1 MDRVES
7 YVLPSGAGRPS
18 LEQLRAPGGM
28 DRLRSLARAL
38 EPEAPLAAETVGPA
52 ASYAPLS
59 RHASAA
65 APLPPARSVAF
76 AAAPAVTYP
85 EPSRTMTLDECRKG
99 LGSDKKFYVKSRFA
113 VCTGA
118 SFTQTWFRNN
128 RPSGLSWF
136 NVRVVGT
143 VAKNSREINYRYH
156 FSEMGKDGTPP
167 TSGLKVT
174 TKGAIP
180 QSWPS
185 TARYTQGGDM
195 PGTRTFDQLKQLK
208 TFTHTVHAKP
218 GQGSSGSSDL
228 VFSVYEPT
236 IALKPP
242 AGFTLGG
249 AQGGKLFMLAPRW
262 DAAKYL
268 TNSTGGGNP
277 ARKGAATFSYVTA
290 LRYSAKQ
297 GAPERAVA
305 QHIKTAFTKPQD
317 TKPVMAAKKVPGQVA
332 RDPLH
337 RLVETGRRDENR
349 KAAVKQCKRYWGDN
363 YSQGST
369 RECDEY
375 PFATTHEGAAQPDYD
390 PDAKKFNFSA
400 KPVGKDPNRAA
411 GTLLNGFYGKNRI
424 ISGLDDG
431 FLVKITS

>member
-1 MDRVES
+1 MRVES
-7 YVLPSGAGRPS
+7 YVLPSGAARPS
-18 LEQLRAPGGM
+18 LEQLQSPGGM

-38 EPEAPLAAETVGPA
+38 EPQAPLAAETVGPA

-59 RHASAA
+59 RRASATAPLPSARSAA
-65 APLPPARSVAF
+65 A
-76 AAAPAVTYP
+76 AAAPAVAYP
-85 EPSRTMTLDECRKG
+85 EPSRTMTLDESRKG

-128 RPSGLSWF
+128 RPAGLSWF

-143 VAKNSREINYRYH
+143 VAKNSREIKYQYH

-167 TSGLKVT
+167 TSRLKVT

-185 TARYTQGGDM
+185 TVRYTQGGNM
-195 PGTRTFDQLKQLK
+195 PGTKTFDQLKQLK
-208 TFTHTVHAKP
+208 TFTHTVNAKP

-236 IALKPP
+236 IALTPP
-242 AGFTLGG
+242 AGYTLGG

-262 DAAKYL
+262 DTAKYL
-268 TNSTGGGNP
+268 ANSTGGGNP

-290 LRYSAKQ
+290 LPYSARQ
-297 GAPERAVA
+297 GAPEREVA
-305 QHIKTAFTKPQD
+305 QHIKTAFTKPED

-332 RDPLH
+332 KEPLH
-337 RLVETGRRDENR
+337 RLVAAGRKDNNR

-363 YSQGST
+363 YSQGGA
-369 RECDEY
+369 RQCDEY
-375 PFATTHEGAAQPDYD
+375 PFATTYEGAAQPDYD
-390 PDAKKFNFSA
+390 AEAKKFNFSA
-400 KPVGKDPNRAA
+400 KPVGKDPNRDA
-411 GTLLNGFYGKNRI
+411 GILLNGFYGKNRI
-424 ISGLDDG
+424 IDGLDDG